1 MSYVPLSILLELT
14 WCVVPRFHV
23 LNMHEEE
30 LHRMGIHQ
38 EIQSHEGEGFC
49 ELLWRLLLLNQ
60 SNHATTANAGN
71 DIITLTSEIV

>member
-1 MSYVPLSILLELT
+1 
-14 WCVVPRFHV
+14 
-23 LNMHEEE
+23 MHEEE